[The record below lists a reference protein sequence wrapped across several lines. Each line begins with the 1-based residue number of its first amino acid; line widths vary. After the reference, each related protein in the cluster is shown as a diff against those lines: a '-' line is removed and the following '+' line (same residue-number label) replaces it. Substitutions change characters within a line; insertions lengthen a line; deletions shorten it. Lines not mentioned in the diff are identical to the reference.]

1 MSEPNNILHYLK
13 RSTEFL
19 EKKGIQNPRVDAEW
33 ILSDL
38 LNLPRIKLYSNFENP
53 LSENDVKI
61 YRERIVERGK
71 RKPVAY
77 ITGKKGFHKF
87 DFFVNEHVLIP
98 RPETEELVDY
108 IYKNFKSLF
117 QGSSFSDSNQLD
129 PSPSHNQDEDRISV
143 WDLCSGS
150 GCIGLSIAKLFP
162 ESMVTLSD
170 ISEEAVAVS
179 KVNADKLGVLERCHF
194 LTSNFDDAL
203 SSDTSFDL
211 ILSNPPYIP
220 IQEKSSLML
229 DVVEY
234 EPHIALFVEDFQ
246 SFHKKILTVIWNRLN
261 TDGWVMLETH
271 PDFIADLENISL
283 AIGFNNTKRILDSSK
298 KERFLL
304 AKRSKF

>member
-19 EKKGIQNPRVDAEW
+19 EKKGIPNPRVDAEW

-53 LSENDVKI
+53 LSESDVKV
-61 YRERIVERGK
+61 YRDRIVERGK

-87 DFFVNEHVLIP
+87 DFFVNEDVLIP

-129 PSPSHNQDEDRISV
+129 PAPSHNQDEDRISV

-150 GCIGLSIAKLFP
+150 GCIGLSIAKLFQ

-179 KVNADKLGVLERCHF
+179 KVNADKLGVLEKCRF
-194 LTSNFDDAL
+194 LSSNFDDAL
-203 SSDTSFDL
+203 SSDTWFDL

-229 DVVEY
+229 DVVDF

-246 SFHKKILTVIWNRLN
+246 AFHKKLLSVIWNRLLAG
-261 TDGWVMLETH
+261 GWTMIETH
-271 PDFIADLENISL
+271 PNFIGELESI
-283 AIGFNNTKRILDSSK
+283 ATQIGFQEIKRILDSSN

-304 AKRSKF
+304 ANKLKN